1 MKIKTQYSLK
11 EVRILREKAA
21 ADTLYIVAAVLSDKH
36 KFNEKKILDFIS
48 DVRFAANSKDVNMQE
63 IKDIMKKNLEEKK

>member
-11 EVRILREKAA
+11 EVRILRENAA
-21 ADTLYIVAAVLSDKH
+21 ADTLYIAAAVLSDKH